1 MNVDITYNDLYNA
14 GIQDQ
19 KINLMYEC
27 DKSSS
32 ISIKTPYGLT
42 SREEVSK
49 TIAQGEV
56 MSSIKCTTSVDSIA
70 QQAEENI
77 SEHLYKYRDTLVIPP
92 LHCVDDQLLISPCGL
107 DSVVTTA
114 YINCQTNLKKLQCRL
129 LHVGKKDLLCPD
141 LMVDSWDLVPRDG
154 TATSILD
161 MADTPGPQH
170 CLESVDHDNYL
181 GCIQQANGSNDKNVQ
196 ERKNRGLEKATN
208 ITLMLDELCL
218 GDYYFQSGNIL
229 RNSILL
235 SSLLF
240 SSEAWYNVTKRQI
253 QDLEMADETLLRK
266 IFAAHSKTPIELLYT
281 ESGNVPVR
289 FILMGRR
296 LNFLWYL
303 LHEERESLLSRFF
316 HAQLSSPGKG
326 DWVLTVQEDIV
337 NLEISMDM
345 EGITATSQSRF
356 KSIVRNRTG
365 EAIHLPGQDQDH
377 RPPG

>member
-114 YINCQTNLKKLQCRL
+114 YINCQTYLKKLQCHL

-141 LMVDSWDLVPRDG
+141 LMVDSWDLVPR
-154 TATSILD
+154 ATTIFNLVVSCV
-161 MADTPGPQH
+161 T
-170 CLESVDHDNYL
+170 
-181 GCIQQANGSNDKNVQ
+181 
-196 ERKNRGLEKATN
+196 
-208 ITLMLDELCL
+208 
-218 GDYYFQSGNIL
+218 
-229 RNSILL
+229 ILL

-240 SSEAWYNVTKRQI
+240 SSKAWYNVRKRQI

-266 IFAAHSKTPIELLYT
+266 IFAAHSKTPKELLYT
-281 ESGNVPVR
+281 ESGNVPVSDGEAAR
-289 FILMGRR
+289 VPLVPAARREGEPAQHVLPRAAVQPRQGRLGAHR
-296 LNFLWYL
+296 PGGHRQSGAVHGPQGY
-303 LHEERESLLSRFF
+303 HCYIPIKVQISCETSCQEESL
-316 HAQLSSPGKG
+316 
-326 DWVLTVQEDIV
+326 
-337 NLEISMDM
+337 
-345 EGITATSQSRF
+345 
-356 KSIVRNRTG
+356 
-365 EAIHLPGQDQDH
+365 
-377 RPPG
+377 

>member
-14 GIQDQ
+14 GIQDP

-114 YINCQTNLKKLQCRL
+114 YINCQTNLKKLQCHL

-141 LMVDSWDLVPRDG
+141 LMVDSWDLVPR
-154 TATSILD
+154 ATTIFNLVVSCV
-161 MADTPGPQH
+161 T
-170 CLESVDHDNYL
+170 
-181 GCIQQANGSNDKNVQ
+181 
-196 ERKNRGLEKATN
+196 
-208 ITLMLDELCL
+208 
-218 GDYYFQSGNIL
+218 
-229 RNSILL
+229 ILL

-240 SSEAWYNVTKRQI
+240 SSKAWYNVRQRQI

-266 IFAAHSKTPIELLYT
+266 IFAAHSKTPKELLYT

-296 LNFLWYL
+296 LVYLWYL
-303 LHEERESLLSRFF
+303 LHEEKESLLSMFF

>member
-1 MNVDITYNDLYNA
+1 
-14 GIQDQ
+14 
-19 KINLMYEC
+19 MYEY

-70 QQAEENI
+70 LQAEENI

-92 LHCVDDQLLISPCGL
+92 LQCVDDQLLISPCGL
-107 DSVVTTA
+107 DSVVTNA
-114 YINCQTNLKKLQCRL
+114 YINCQTNLKKLQYGAAKCHL

-170 CLESVDHDNYL
+170 CLQSVDHDNYL

-208 ITLMLDELCL
+208 ISLMLEELCL
-218 GDYYFQSGNIL
+218 GDYYFQSGSIL

-240 SSEAWYNVTKRQI
+240 SSEAWYNVRQRQI

-266 IFAAHSKTPIELLYT
+266 IFAAHSKTPKELFYT
-281 ESGNVPVR
+281 ESQTDK
-289 FILMGRR
+289 
-296 LNFLWYL
+296 
-303 LHEERESLLSRFF
+303 LS
-316 HAQLSSPGKG
+316 
-326 DWVLTVQEDIV
+326 
-337 NLEISMDM
+337 N
-345 EGITATSQSRF
+345 
-356 KSIVRNRTG
+356 
-365 EAIHLPGQDQDH
+365 
-377 RPPG
+377 